1 MTKNIVPAALLA
13 ALCAPAFAAGVAVTV
28 GQPGF
33 YGQIDIGGA
42 PAPELV
48 YPQPIVVQRG
58 PEYATAAPVY
68 LHVRPG
74 YEKNWDKHCSEY
86 NACGRPG
93 LLREGRLVQQAV
105 RAPLPARARRPSRV
119 SANSLHA
126 SAVH

>member
-48 YPQPIVVQRG
+48 YPQPVVVQRG
-58 PEYATAAPVY
+58 PEYASAAPVY

-74 YEKNWDKHCSEY
+74 YEKNWNKHCNEY
-86 NACGRPG
+86 NACGRPVYFVKDDWYNKQYVPHYQHEHG
-93 LLREGRLVQQAV
+93 EHHEGE
-105 RAPLPARARRPSRV
+105 
-119 SANSLHA
+119 H
-126 SAVH
+126 HE